1 MKKKKKKTGA
11 AAVIGGELLRLVM
24 GSDKK
29 KKKKKKLKASRKKSL
44 GLSGILKSAKKDRGG
59 SAAGIALAAAAAGA
73 AALPFWLLAPGRPKA
88 DEMAKFS
95 GRYYAHRGLYE
106 ENQTVPENSL
116 AAFKRAMEWGYG
128 IELDVQLSRD
138 GFAVVF
144 HDDDLLRV
152 CGDGRKVNDVDWS
165 ELKSMRLFGTRKT
178 IPLFR
183 DVLGMVDGRVPLIVE
198 LKSGPRNH
206 ELCRSVYAI
215 LRDYEGD
222 ACVESFDPR
231 IVAWFR
237 RHDPARIRG
246 QLAQPASFYA
256 EDGRNAVESAIL
268 GNTLLNAAAR
278 PHFIAYRIGEKP
290 APVRLA
296 ESMGAARFGWTSR
309 QSGDAEGFDAVIFEF
324 YRPDRRL

>member
-1 MKKKKKKTGA
+1 MKKKKKKSGLLNA
-11 AAVIGGELLRLVM
+11 GIGEELVRLVL
-24 GSDKK
+24 GSDSKK
-29 KKKKKKLKASRKKSL
+29 KKKKKKLTVSRKKSRSL
-44 GLSGILKSAKKDRGG
+44 PAVLRPTKENGGL
-59 SAAGIALAAAAAGA
+59 AGVAVAAAAAGA
-73 AALPFWLLAPGRPKA
+73 AALPFWLLAPGKAKA
-88 DEMAKFS
+88 DEMAKFK

-116 AAFKRAMEWGYG
+116 TAFKRAVEWGYG

-144 HDDDLLRV
+144 HDDDLLRA
-152 CGDGRKVNDVDWS
+152 CGDGRRVNDVDWN

-183 DVLGMVDGRVPLIVE
+183 DVLELVGGRVPMIVE

-215 LRDYEGD
+215 LKDYEGD
-222 ACVESFDPR
+222 ACIESFDPR

-246 QLAQPASFYA
+246 QLAQPASFYK
-256 EDGRNAVESAIL
+256 EDGMSAFGSTVL

-296 ESMGAARFGWTSR
+296 ESMGAARFGWTS
-309 QSGDAEGFDAVIFEF
+309 QESGDAEGFDAVIFEF
-324 YRPDRRL
+324 YRPERRL